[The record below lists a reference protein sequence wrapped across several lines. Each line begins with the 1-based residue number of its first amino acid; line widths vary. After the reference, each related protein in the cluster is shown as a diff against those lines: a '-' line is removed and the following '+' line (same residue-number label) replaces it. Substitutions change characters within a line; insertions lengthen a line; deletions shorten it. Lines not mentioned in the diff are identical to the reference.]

1 MLKPEWLKSIK
12 VFSFDLGDTL
22 FEYLG
27 NTQTSYDRENQ
38 ILLESMEEH
47 GYHIDD
53 IPKFLDIYQKTIKS
67 NYLALLKEGKDTKYM
82 YVVLRKVFQIMGWPL
97 PNVPTLIDII
107 RPANMHRFS
116 TSNFKP
122 FHCLHS
128 LLELLQKNGIEII
141 LISNIPESP
150 GPGEPKFAEIILKRY
165 HIFDFF
171 SHIILSGEIEI
182 SKPNPAIFN
191 HALHLT
197 GVKPSQIVHIGDS
210 YEMDVVGAASIG
222 MRTIWLTSG
231 HELEKNLITRTPD
244 LEFLSINEL
253 YDFLVSSK

>member
-1 MLKPEWLKSIK
+1 MQNPEWLKLIK

-38 ILLESMEEH
+38 ILLESMEKH
-47 GYHIDD
+47 GYHIAD

-82 YVVLRKVFQIMGWPL
+82 YVVLRKVFQIMGWTV
-97 PNVPTLIDII
+97 PNVPTLVDII
-107 RPANMHRFS
+107 RPANLHRFS

-122 FHCLHS
+122 FHYLHS
-128 LLELLQKNGIEII
+128 LLELLQKNGRKMI
-141 LISNIPESP
+141 LISNIPESS
-150 GPGEPKFAEIILKRY
+150 GPGEPKFADEILKRN

-171 SHIILSGEIEI
+171 SYIILSGELEI

-191 HALHLT
+191 QALHLT

-222 MRTIWLTSG
+222 MRTIWLTNG
-231 HELEKNLITRTPD
+231 HELKKNPITRTPD
-244 LEFLSINEL
+244 LEFPSINEF
-253 YDFLVSSK
+253 YEFLNLSD